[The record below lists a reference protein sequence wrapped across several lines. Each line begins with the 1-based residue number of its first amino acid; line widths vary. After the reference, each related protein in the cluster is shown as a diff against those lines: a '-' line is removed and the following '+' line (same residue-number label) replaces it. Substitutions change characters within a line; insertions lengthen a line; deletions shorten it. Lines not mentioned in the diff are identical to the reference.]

1 MKDLLRSLALSGCVV
16 LSGCAVGPDF
26 HRPPPPHDSGYAPLG
41 LPEATSAAN
50 VHGGEAQHLVGGADL
65 PFEWWRE
72 FHSAALDELVER
84 AFRANPSLPA
94 ARAALLQAQES
105 VSAQRGYFF
114 PTIDAVYQAERHK
127 VSGNTE
133 NSETPGVQASGTNLL
148 PRQNNGGAVVP
159 APVFY
164 TFHTA
169 QLTVSFVPD
178 LLGGNRRQ
186 VESLTAQAEVQHF
199 NLEATYVTLAAN
211 TVATAIQ
218 EASLR
223 AQIEATQQVI
233 VADTHALEV
242 LRRQFQLGYAMQIDV
257 DLAESALAQVRTTL
271 PPLQE
276 RLEQTRDLIR
286 ALVGGMPNDTIPE
299 FELDSLQ
306 LPTEIPTSLPA
317 KLIEQRPDV
326 KAAEAQLHAANA
338 QVGVAVAAM
347 LPQFSISGVY
357 GGNATTLGQMFAS
370 GGPFW
375 SLFADVSQPIFHG
388 GTLLHQKRAA
398 DAGLKQAA
406 AQYCMAV
413 MAAYQNVGDSM
424 RATFSDAEE
433 LSAAVAAEEAAKV
446 TLDLRQRQM
455 DTGYTDYLT
464 LLNAETTYQ
473 QALVSRVQAQAVRF
487 GDTVALY
494 QALGGGWW
502 NRTELAQQ

>member
-1 MKDLLRSLALSGCVV
+1 MKVMLRSLALSGCVV

-26 HRPPPPHDSGYAPLG
+26 HRPPPPHDSGYAPQE
-41 LPEATSAAN
+41 LPEATAAAH
-50 VHGGEAQHLVGGADL
+50 VHGGDAQHLVSGADL

-72 FHSAALDELVER
+72 FHSPALDALVER
-84 AFRANPSLPA
+84 AFRANPTVPA

-133 NSETPGVQASGTNLL
+133 NSETPGVQASGINLL
-148 PRQNNGGAVVP
+148 PHQSSSGAVVP
-159 APVFY
+159 APVYY

-169 QLTVSFVPD
+169 ELSVSFVPD
-178 LLGGNRRQ
+178 LLGGNRRE
-186 VESLTAQAEVQHF
+186 VESLAAQAQVQKF
-199 NLEATYVTLAAN
+199 NLEAAYVTLAAN
-211 TVATAIQ
+211 TVAAAIQ
-218 EASLR
+218 AAALR
-223 AQIEATQQVI
+223 AQIEATQQII
-233 VADTHALEV
+233 VADTHALEI
-242 LRRQFQLGYAMQIDV
+242 LRQQLKLGYAMQIDV
-257 DLAESALAQVRTTL
+257 DAVEAALAQVKTTL

-276 RLEQTRDLIR
+276 RLEQTRDLIC
-286 ALVGGMPNDTIPE
+286 ALVGGMPSEAIPE
-299 FELDSLQ
+299 FDLDSLQ

-326 KAAEAQLHAANA
+326 QAAEAQLHTANA

-347 LPQFSISGVY
+347 LPQSSISGVY

-398 DAGLKQAA
+398 DASLKQAA

-413 MAAYQNVGDSM
+413 MTAYQNVGDSM

-433 LSAAVAAEEAAKV
+433 LNAAVAAEEAAKV
-446 TLDLRQRQM
+446 TLDLTQRQM

-464 LLNAETTYQ
+464 LLNAQTTYQ
-473 QALVSRVQAQAVRF
+473 QALLSRVQAQAVRF

-502 NRTELAQQ
+502 NRKELAQR